1 MRRLCAPNLDLDEEM
16 EAVAWEKWPHYLEEA
31 IRTMNDRILPEIG
44 FTPRELLLGR
54 RERTAEDNSVEARER
69 TESDI
74 EHHLS
79 LTDMLHSQAYTDA
92 LNEAANRKR

>member
-1 MRRLCAPNLDLDEEM
+1 MRWLCALNLDLDEEV
-16 EAVAWEKWPHYLEEA
+16 EAAAWEKWPDYLEEA
-31 IRTMNDRILPEIG
+31 IWTMNNRILPAIG
-44 FTPRELLLGR
+44 FTPWELLWGR
-54 RERTAEDNSVEARER
+54 RERTSEDNDIEARER
-69 TESDI
+69 TESNI